1 MKNYLIIFAFLFLVQ
16 SCKTASMPLQKEFI
30 HPVNGYSQVVAV
42 GTGNIKTLYVAGQIG
57 EGKDFESQMRS
68 ALANLR
74 KELQA
79 CGADFGDIVKMNWY
93 IVDYNEKLLVDF
105 RKIRSEIFTFKDMPA
120 STLVGVKSLA
130 RAEWLIEV
138 EAVAVIKTK

>member
-1 MKNYLIIFAFLFLVQ
+1 MKNYAIIFAFLGFVQ
-16 SCKTASMPLQKEFI
+16 ACQTASLPLQKEFI

-42 GTGNIKTLYVAGQIG
+42 RTGNIKTLYIAGQIG
-57 EGKDFESQMRS
+57 EGKDFETQMRS

-79 CGADFGDIVKMNWY
+79 CGADFEDIVKMNWY
-93 IVDYNEKLLVDF
+93 IVDYDEKLLVDF
-105 RKIRSEIFTFKDMPA
+105 RKIRSEVFTFKDMPA
-120 STLVGVKSLA
+120 STLVGVKNLA

-138 EAVAVIKTK
+138 EAVAVIKAK